1 VSRSSDPFQL
11 HPLAIIGSLAATPRD
26 GHPARRD
33 SEPEREPE
41 RFAVH
46 RRLLAT
52 LTRRLD
58 APRARQA
65 RIDRAG

>member
-11 HPLAIIGSLAATPRD
+11 HPLAIIGWLAATPRD
-26 GHPARRD
+26 EPPARRD

-41 RFAVH
+41 RFAIH

-52 LTRRLD
+52 LTRLD